1 MSNQNDPF
9 SSIDSADLN
18 TVAGGTA
25 RVASGGGA
33 SSGSNDALMSMI
45 TEIGNSIKD
54 LASNNGG
61 GSDSMMQMMMM
72 MMMMG
77 GGGGGGSSSGGYAG
91 YSGQP
96 TYVSVSASGN
106 GGGGGCGCKGW

>member
-9 SSIDSADLN
+9 TSIAAEDLN
-18 TVAGGTA
+18 TIAGGTA
-25 RVASGGGA
+25 RVASGGG
-33 SSGSNDALMSMI
+33 STSGSDSALLTMI

-61 GSDSMMQMMMM
+61 GGDSMMQMMMM

-77 GGGGGGSSSGGYAG
+77 GGGGGGSSGGYAG
-91 YSGQP
+91 AAAQP
-96 TYVSVSASGN
+96 TYVQVSASG